1 MNEITGDSRIITSNQ
16 VGLHE
21 KLDDVVL
28 KHLQHD
34 FKKPYQTH
42 TLEAFKEVE
51 KWVEQQGKPIIFDSC
66 CGVGES
72 TYHIAKAH
80 PEAIVL
86 GMDKS
91 ADRLSKHAVDGE
103 PLVTGSHDHLN
114 ANGDEDLD
122 NYRLLQV
129 NLNDFWRLA
138 VEANWALSHHYLLY
152 PNPWPKSK
160 HLQRRWHGSAVFPS
174 IIKLGGQLDLRSNWF
189 TYVEEF
195 QRALQL
201 ANVESKTEIYSA
213 EQAITPFERKYWA
226 SGQQSLRLTCDL

>member
-1 MNEITGDSRIITSNQ
+1 MNDITGDSRIITSNQ

-21 KLDDVVL
+21 KLDEVVL

-51 KWVEQQGKPIIFDSC
+51 KWVEQQAKPIIFDSC

-91 ADRLSKHAVDGE
+91 ADRLSKHPSDGE
-103 PLVTGSHDHLN
+103 SSI
-114 ANGDEDLD
+114 EDLD

-138 VEANWALSHHYLLY
+138 VEANWTLSHHYLLY

-201 ANVESKTEIYSA
+201 ANVDSKTEIYTA

>member
-1 MNEITGDSRIITSNQ
+1 MNEIIGDSRIITSNQ
-16 VGLHE
+16 VGLNE
-21 KLDDVVL
+21 KLDEVVL

-51 KWVEQQGKPIIFDSC
+51 KWVEQQAKPIIFDSC

-91 ADRLSKHAVDGE
+91 ADRLSKHPSDGE
-103 PLVTGSHDHLN
+103 ESI
-114 ANGDEDLD
+114 EELD

-138 VEANWALSHHYLLY
+138 VEANWTLSHHYLLY

-160 HLQRRWHGSAVFPS
+160 HLQRRWHGSAVFPA
-174 IIKLGGQLDLRSNWF
+174 IIKLGGKLELRSNWF

-201 ANVESKTEIYSA
+201 ANIDSNIEIYTA

>member
-1 MNEITGDSRIITSNQ
+1 MSEITGDSRIITSNQ
-16 VGLHE
+16 IGLHE
-21 KLDDVVL
+21 KLDEVVL
-28 KHLQHD
+28 KHLQHP

-42 TLEAFKEVE
+42 TLQAFKECE

-80 PEAIVL
+80 PEAIIL

-91 ADRLSKHAVDGE
+91 ADRLSKHPMQSGQDK
-103 PLVTGSHDHLN
+103 
-114 ANGDEDLD
+114 EDLD

-138 VEANWALSHHYLLY
+138 VEANWQLSHHYLLY

-174 IIKLGGQLDLRSNWF
+174 IITLGGKLDLRSNWF

-201 ANVESKTEIYSA
+201 ANVESECSVYSA
-213 EQAITPFERKYWA
+213 EHAITPFERKYWA